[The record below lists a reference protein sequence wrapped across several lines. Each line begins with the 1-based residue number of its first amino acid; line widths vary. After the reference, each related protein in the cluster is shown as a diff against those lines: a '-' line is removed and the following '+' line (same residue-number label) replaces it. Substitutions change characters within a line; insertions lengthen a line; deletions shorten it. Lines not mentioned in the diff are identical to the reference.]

1 MSLYDG
7 NDELELERLN
17 AGPSFEE
24 NQKDDDDIYDY
35 YEDNLTDEERKDI
48 ESLWLDQ
55 FSSADGSRENERERL
70 EYCKKNHIDP
80 ETGYPYVE
88 GRKPHHWVE
97 QEDGSW
103 SCILCGDKKIKKDR
117 KKDYGKLAPGEYEE
131 QACQRTL
138 EWMRSRG
145 KEIPVRPLSA
155 PGQAVEDVW
164 SKINSNKNVEIS
176 SDNLNKISVEALI
189 DDKIGDADEKMTNM
203 EKFKLD
209 KSRNI
214 RAKKYFQKQSCS
226 LCSEDSEYNLAK
238 YENWNGEKLCRSHL
252 EELLKKDLDEDGK
265 DNGVNYLHDVEK
277 ITYGRV
283 ASIDSSRTIRDPLM
297 LNDMDRL
304 FLQKRGREDMY
315 TKIMKGT
322 KLCDSD
328 QNLDPDQRGPCKEK
342 AMYYAVYKNGIAKF
356 LCKDHM
362 EESFWKDEKEI
373 RDVFKVYIKQ
383 WEDHELP
390 EEKQSSRDIAVVNVD
405 MDQMDDEGSIL
416 ISTGEIAREMV
427 HNRVMS
433 SDEVPFLYRCSTDI
447 AMCQGKGRY
456 KIEDPKMIAERVLGA
471 RSGADS
477 RSGVSIRH
485 IASVKTNEES
495 SGSHYFNLPRVNKS
509 KSKQIASYQEAEKL
523 GVFYDYHIVN
533 DEIAKKVFLRFCKG
547 EISPRQLD
555 KTVTGGS
562 TGDSEDFEF
571 WDDIF
576 PFSSEDGEWRH
587 SRRSRRRK

>member
-1 MSLYDG
+1 
-7 NDELELERLN
+7 
-17 AGPSFEE
+17 
-24 NQKDDDDIYDY
+24 
-35 YEDNLTDEERKDI
+35 
-48 ESLWLDQ
+48 
-55 FSSADGSRENERERL
+55 
-70 EYCKKNHIDP
+70 
-80 ETGYPYVE
+80 
-88 GRKPHHWVE
+88 
-97 QEDGSW
+97 
-103 SCILCGDKKIKKDR
+103 
-117 KKDYGKLAPGEYEE
+117 
-131 QACQRTL
+131 
-138 EWMRSRG
+138 
-145 KEIPVRPLSA
+145 
-155 PGQAVEDVW
+155 
-164 SKINSNKNVEIS
+164 
-176 SDNLNKISVEALI
+176 
-189 DDKIGDADEKMTNM
+189 
-203 EKFKLD
+203 
-209 KSRNI
+209 
-214 RAKKYFQKQSCS
+214 
-226 LCSEDSEYNLAK
+226 
-238 YENWNGEKLCRSHL
+238 
-252 EELLKKDLDEDGK
+252 
-265 DNGVNYLHDVEK
+265 
-277 ITYGRV
+277 
-283 ASIDSSRTIRDPLM
+283 
-297 LNDMDRL
+297 
-304 FLQKRGREDMY
+304 
-315 TKIMKGT
+315 
-322 KLCDSD
+322 
-328 QNLDPDQRGPCKEK
+328 
-342 AMYYAVYKNGIAKF
+342 
-356 LCKDHM
+356 M

-495 SGSHYFNLPRVNKS
+495 SRSHYFNLPRVNKS